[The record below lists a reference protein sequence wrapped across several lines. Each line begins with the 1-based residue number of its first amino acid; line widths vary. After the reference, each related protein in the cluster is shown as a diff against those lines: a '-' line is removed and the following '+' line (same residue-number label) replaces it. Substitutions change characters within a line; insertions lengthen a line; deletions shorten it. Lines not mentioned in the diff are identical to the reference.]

1 MAASVGW
8 GRVVL
13 AFIVAL
19 IVGSVLGSLVQTQF
33 NLQALEGLGV
43 EVSMGARL
51 ETTVQ
56 DLLNVAPLY
65 AILFGLSFL
74 FSQVAASLVA
84 RLAGPSGRLWL
95 CPLAAAVGLW
105 ATFRIVD
112 ALAPMPTLI
121 AATRDMGGLLAMLVT
136 AALSGLLFAVLVF
149 CLPRKNGKEI
159 GRAHV

>member
-74 FSQVAASLVA
+74 FSQVA
-84 RLAGPSGRLWL
+84 
-95 CPLAAAVGLW
+95 
-105 ATFRIVD
+105 
-112 ALAPMPTLI
+112 
-121 AATRDMGGLLAMLVT
+121 
-136 AALSGLLFAVLVF
+136 
-149 CLPRKNGKEI
+149 EI